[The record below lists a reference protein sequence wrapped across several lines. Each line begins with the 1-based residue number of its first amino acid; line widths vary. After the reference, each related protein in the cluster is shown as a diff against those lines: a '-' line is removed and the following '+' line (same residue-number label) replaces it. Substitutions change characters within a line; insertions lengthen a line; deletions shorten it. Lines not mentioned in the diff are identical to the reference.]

1 MRSHKNT
8 QSLIAL
14 AAIFVLASFSSCG
27 KSGQSFDPKS
37 IEDWVLGTSVSIR
50 EEFSPDVFIQLKNA
64 GIDYVELGL
73 RAPQFYADS
82 PEMEIFCNT
91 VFEAAAKAGVRI
103 WSVHIPYGKQWDI
116 SDPSE
121 PARQEVI
128 KKHQALFEIF
138 EILKPSKAIIH
149 PSYEPNPPEEREARL
164 EACRKSLTALAA
176 EAKTYGVELVIEC
189 LPRTCIGNSSEE
201 ILWLL
206 EGNEDLGVC
215 CDVNHMLKETPEE
228 FIQKVGSRIKTVH
241 ISDYDGLDEKH
252 WPPGRGIIDWNLVI
266 GNLLSSGYL
275 GPFLLEYGDTPENKV
290 LVWQKLKSDFLRS
303 NNITN

>member
-8 QSLIAL
+8 PSLIAL
-14 AAIFVLASFSSCG
+14 AAIFVLLFFSSCG
-27 KSGQSFDPKS
+27 KSGQGLDPKS
-37 IEDWVLGTSVSIR
+37 IEDWVLGTSISIR
-50 EEFSPDVFIQLKNA
+50 EDFSPDAFIRLKDA

-82 PEMEIFCNT
+82 PEMDEFCYA
-91 VFEAAAKAGVRI
+91 VFEAAAEAGVKI
-103 WSVHIPYGKQWDI
+103 WSIHIPYGKQWDI
-116 SDPSE
+116 SDPFE
-121 PARQEVI
+121 TVRQGVI
-128 KKHQALFEIF
+128 KQHQKLFETF
-138 EILKPSKAIIH
+138 EILKPNKAIIH

-164 EACRKSLTALAA
+164 EACRKSLTVLAA

-206 EGNEDLGVC
+206 EGIENLGVC

-228 FIQKVGSRIKTVH
+228 FIQKVGKGITTLH

-266 GNLLSSGYL
+266 GSLLSSGYS
-275 GPFLLEYGDTPENKV
+275 GPFLLEYGDTPENKAQM
-290 LVWQKLKSDFLRS
+290 WKDMKSKFIRS
-303 NNITN
+303 LEL